1 MIEVNATAAEAI
13 ERARSLWARVAKAN
27 GWYSEPFFVQVWLNP
42 DGTLQDSVSTR
53 ALTQDHIIQL
63 ADWEDEIDN

>member
-1 MIEVNATAAEAI
+1 MSEIIEQARTFWAKIAE
-13 ERARSLWARVAKAN
+13 KN
-27 GWYSEPFFVQVWLNP
+27 DWYSEPFFVQVWLNP

-63 ADWEDEIDN
+63 ADWEDED